1 MNFNNQNEGS
11 SWKKISDY
19 FVFNIIYP
27 LIGLVVIAVNPLSVF
42 ALALLISISVYVTVF
57 RRSFV
62 RKSFLFLLGGIY
74 AMLMFIY
81 SLSPRIQYEEFKI
94 THPHWKE
101 VEGNISKFDVSWEG
115 GKRRKSV
122 AKIFYQYTINN
133 KRFKAFENDAIENK
147 SYSVFWVSDEGKK
160 QYNRDMEESMN
171 EYIRDK
177 NFKIMANVQTN
188 ECKIFIPLNFILL
201 SNSSGFNILATFL
214 KIILVPLLC
223 FLIISLI
230 TERLEKR

>member
-1 MNFNNQNEGS
+1 MNFNNQNKGY
-11 SWKKISDY
+11 SWKKISDNM
-19 FVFNIIYP
+19 VSIIIFP
-27 LIGLVVIAVNPLSVF
+27 LFGLVIIAINPLSVF
-42 ALALLISISVYVTVF
+42 VLALLISISVYLIIF

-74 AMLMFIY
+74 AMSLFIY

-101 VEGNISKFDVSWEG
+101 VKGNISKFDVSWRG

-133 KRFKAFENDAIENK
+133 KRFKALEDDAIENN

-160 QYNRDMEESMN
+160 QYNQDLEESVK
-171 EYIRDK
+171 EYIRAK
-177 NFKIMANVQTN
+177 NFKILTNVQTN
-188 ECKIFIPLNFILL
+188 ECKIFIPLNFILF

-214 KIILVPLLC
+214 KIILVPLLSV
-223 FLIISLI
+223 FVLSLI
-230 TERLEKR
+230 TERLKRR